1 LKSCLVKKYEE
12 SEEITKAIRIIAD
25 HIKAATF
32 IMGDDKEIAPSN
44 IDQGYVVRRLIRRAI
59 RYGRQID
66 IKGNLWTKEIAKV
79 AIEDYGDVYQ
89 ELEKNQDFVF
99 NKLDEE
105 EAKFEKTLEK
115 GLKEFEKGI
124 SAFILFS
131 TYGFPIE
138 MTQELA
144 REKGEEINVEKF
156 NEEMKRHQE
165 LSRTASAGKFKSGLA
180 DDSEELKSFIQLLIF
195 YCLL

>member
-1 LKSCLVKKYEE
+1 MSGKKYEE